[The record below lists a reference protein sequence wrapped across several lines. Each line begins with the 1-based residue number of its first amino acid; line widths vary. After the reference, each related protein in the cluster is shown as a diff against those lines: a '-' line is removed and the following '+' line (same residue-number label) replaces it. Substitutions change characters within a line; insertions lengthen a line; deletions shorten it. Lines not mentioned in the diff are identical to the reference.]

1 MTEKKYIGRFIII
14 FFCLVIGLAASIYSL
29 DLFLLVQKHGP
40 NVDSFCAIS
49 ETINCVTVETSEYAV
64 VLGVPIAL
72 YGLEYY
78 AVALAVLLLSFTGVW
93 SLRQW
98 QSYLFWLAAIS
109 VPVITVLAYLAFAVI
124 GSICIVCCSVYL
136 VNLTMLICLLL
147 ANRGHRRELAAA
159 GPREFFGVVRAHR
172 GWQAGAAVFAVVAL
186 SQFFWVSPLL
196 GIEAGGGRFAF
207 QGLPARGLTLGN
219 PNAPIQI
226 EEFTD
231 FQCPFCGK
239 AHNVMLQLVGR
250 YPDKIR
256 LTHRDY
262 PLDQE
267 CNPHINRPFHPDA
280 CRAALYAR
288 CAAKENRFWQLDE
301 AMFRYNKYLQKE
313 NIAAY
318 ASEAGLKMKTLD
330 ECVADPK
337 TRAEILGDINEGH
350 DRGVT
355 ATPTFFVNGELIVG
369 FRPIEFWEAKI
380 QELLAR
386 PAGR

>member
-1 MTEKKYIGRFIII
+1 MTEKYTARFVFLFI
-14 FFCLVIGLAASIYSL
+14 CLVLGLAASLYSL
-29 DLFLLVQKHGP
+29 QLFLLVQQQGP

-78 AVALAVLLLSFTGVW
+78 SVALAVLLLSFTGAW
-93 SLRQW
+93 PLRQW

-124 GSICIVCCSVYL
+124 GSICIVCCLVYL
-136 VNLTMLICLLL
+136 TNLTMLIYLLL
-147 ANRGHRRELAAA
+147 ANRGRRRELAAA
-159 GPREFFGVVRAHR
+159 GPKEWLEAVRTHR
-172 GWQAGAAVFAVVAL
+172 VWQAGTALLGALAL

-196 GIEAGGGRFAF
+196 GIEAGGRFAF
-207 QGLPARGLTLGN
+207 QGLPAQGLTLGN

-239 AHNVMLQLVGR
+239 AHHVMLQLVGK

-262 PLDQE
+262 PLDQA
-267 CNPHINRPFHPDA
+267 CNPNINRPFHPDA
-280 CRAALYAR
+280 CRAAAYGR
-288 CAAKENRFWQLDE
+288 CAAKENRFWRLDE
-301 AMFRYNKYLQKE
+301 AMFLHNKDLQKE
-313 NIAAY
+313 NLAVY
-318 ASEAGLKMKTLD
+318 ASEAGLNLRKL
-330 ECVADPK
+330 EACVADPK
-337 TRAEILGDINEGH
+337 TNEEILGDINEAHG
-350 DRGVT
+350 RGVT
-355 ATPTFFVNGELIVG
+355 ATPTFFVNGEMIVG
-369 FRPIEFWEAKI
+369 FRPFEFWDAKI
-380 QELLAR
+380 QELLAGTT
-386 PAGR
+386 GR